1 MTGKKRRGIKNGD
14 VYTIPLPNGKFAF
27 GRVFDD
33 AGFGVYKHIGERM
46 DDTPKSEDFQFNV
59 GVYRHALTAGE
70 WTFIENR
77 PFNNKEE
84 AFPPPSCIIDS
95 ISGEYSI
102 YHKGE
107 IRSSTKSECE
117 GLEIT
122 AVWDA
127 NHITDRIMGDDKWHK

>member
-1 MTGKKRRGIKNGD
+1 MAGKIRKRIKLGD
-14 VYTIPLPNGKFAF
+14 VYVIPLPNGKYAF

-33 AGFGVYKHIGERM
+33 AGFGVYKHIGESM
-46 DDTPKSEDFQFNV
+46 EDTPKCEEYQFNV
-59 GVYRHALTAGE
+59 GVYEHALKSGD
-70 WTFIENR
+70 WTVIENR
-77 PFNNKEE
+77 PFKDEEE

-95 ISGEYSI
+95 ISGKYSI

-107 IRSSTKSECE
+107 IRCSTKSECE

-122 AVWDA
+122 AVWDS